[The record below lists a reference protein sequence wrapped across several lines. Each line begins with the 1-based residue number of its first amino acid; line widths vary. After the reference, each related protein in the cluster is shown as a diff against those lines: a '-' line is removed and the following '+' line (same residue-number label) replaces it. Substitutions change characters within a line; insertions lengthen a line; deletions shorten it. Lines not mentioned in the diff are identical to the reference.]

1 MDCSRCPDIDMTAR
15 QDPQQVE
22 ALIEAYAP
30 QVKYL
35 AHRLVCRLPASIDVD
50 DLISAGVLGLLDAI
64 KKYDPT
70 HATSLKTYA
79 EYRIQGAMLDY
90 VRAWDWVPR
99 SVREK
104 EHALTE
110 AYAAI
115 ARQQGRPATDEEV
128 AAWLELDLDTFDH
141 WLTEVRGVAV
151 VSLEQPLA
159 QDAEG
164 HAVTLLAQLA
174 EETPGPCERAETAEL
189 KQHLAEA
196 IDALPQQEK
205 VVLSL
210 YYFEELTM
218 REIGQVLAVTESRIS
233 QIHTTAMLHLRA
245 TLQNLTHDTDA
256 TAASPRGG
264 PLSRRRLATAVC
276 RPPCVL

>member
-1 MDCSRCPDIDMTAR
+1 MDRSQCPDIDMTSR
-15 QDPQQVE
+15 RDPQQVE

-35 AHRLVCRLPASIDVD
+35 AHRLACRLPASISLD

-64 KKYDPT
+64 KKYDPA

-79 EYRIQGAMLDY
+79 EFRIQGAMLDY
-90 VRAWDWVPR
+90 VREWDWVPR

-115 ARQQGRPATDEEV
+115 EREQGRPGHDEEV
-128 AAWLELDLDTFDH
+128 AAWLGLDLDTFDH
-141 WLTEVRGVAV
+141 WLTEVRGVSV
-151 VSLEQPLA
+151 LSLEKPLA

-164 HAVTLLAQLA
+164 HAVPLLAQLA
-174 EETPGPCERAETAEL
+174 EETPGPCELAETEEL
-189 KQHLAEA
+189 KQHLAAA
-196 IDALPQQEK
+196 IDTLPEQEK

-218 REIGQVLAVTESRIS
+218 REIGAVLALTESRIS
-233 QIHTTAMLHLRA
+233 QLHTKAMLHLRA
-245 TLQNLTHDTDA
+245 MLQNVTQDA
-256 TAASPRGG
+256 DAP
-264 PLSRRRLATAVC
+264 AV
-276 RPPCVL
+276 